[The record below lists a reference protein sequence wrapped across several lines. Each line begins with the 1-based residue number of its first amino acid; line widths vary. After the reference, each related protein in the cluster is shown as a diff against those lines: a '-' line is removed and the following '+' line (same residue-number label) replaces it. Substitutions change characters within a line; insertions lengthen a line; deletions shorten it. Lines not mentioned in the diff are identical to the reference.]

1 MPPDGKADGRF
12 RQGRPCPVVDD
23 RRIVPDFLPARL
35 LAFALPIALLA
46 LQVPARAQQTLALHD
61 RQYLPDTSDAIEQLA
76 RAAKANGHWRC
87 DSRGGLLAMGILL
100 GRWLEE
106 LKVPVEIRAGDVCLS
121 AAAVAVLGSPKLVKS
136 GQGLLAF
143 HGATPLLTPFLRGL
157 LDGSLQRW
165 QVPHDM
171 RHRLLDMQPGE
182 WWVPD
187 PWALRDV
194 WQMRMAVHH

>member
-1 MPPDGKADGRF
+1 MRAP
-12 RQGRPCPVVDD
+12 
-23 RRIVPDFLPARL
+23 ISARL
-35 LAFALPIALLA
+35 LTLVLPIALLA
-46 LQVPARAQQTLALHD
+46 PQASVRAQQTLALHD
-61 RQYLPDTSDAIEQLA
+61 RHYLPDTSDAIEQLA
-76 RAAKANGHWRC
+76 RTAKAGGYWRC

-100 GRWLEE
+100 GKWLEE
-106 LKVPVEIRAGDVCLS
+106 LKVSVEIRAGDACMS

-143 HGATPLLTPFLRGL
+143 HGATPTLTPFLRGL

-165 QVPHDM
+165 QVPDDM
-171 RHRLLDMQPGE
+171 RHRLLEMQPGE

-194 WQMRMAVHH
+194 WQFRMAGHH